1 MKVYR
6 GNWRWFFRRFWLPAY
21 RWWALRHI
29 RREQVFRY
37 GSLRLTIPA
46 GVFHPGVFFS
56 TPVFLDFLDTINFQH
71 KKVLDVGT
79 GSGALAL
86 LAARRGA
93 VVTAL
98 DINLLALEAARQNAA
113 VNRLPAQFVHSDLFD
128 ALPPQHFDLL
138 LINPPYYARTPGNNA
153 ERAFFA
159 GEGLEYFEK
168 LFRQLP
174 GFLHSSSQV
183 YMILSEDCDLKKIQE
198 LAGLNR
204 LSLRCILERKKWGER
219 QLIFEITSAAITFLK
234 L

>member
-1 MKVYR
+1 MKVYK

-37 GSLRLTIPA
+37 GGLRLSVPA

-56 TPVFLDFLDTINFQH
+56 TPVFLDFLDTIDFQH

-86 LAARRGA
+86 LAARKGA
-93 VVTAL
+93 AVTAL
-98 DINLLALEAARQNAA
+98 DISLPALEAARQNAA
-113 VNRLPAQFVHSDLFD
+113 ANGLTIRLAQSDLFD
-128 ALPPQHFDLL
+128 ALPPQHFDLI
-138 LINPPYYARTPGNNA
+138 LINPPYYARTPGNDA

-174 GFLHSSSQV
+174 AFLLPASRV

-198 LAGLNR
+198 LVGLNR
-204 LSLRCILERKKWGER
+204 LSLRCILERKKWGES
-219 QLIFEITSAAITFLK
+219 QFIFEVTI
-234 L
+234 

>member
-21 RWWALRHI
+21 RWWALRYI
-29 RREQVFRY
+29 RREQEFRY
-37 GSLRLTIPA
+37 GGLRLRVPA

-56 TPVFLDFLDTINFQH
+56 TPVFLDFLETLDFQQ

-86 LAARRGA
+86 LAARKGA
-93 VVTAL
+93 DVTAL
-98 DINLLALEAARQNAA
+98 DISLTALEAARQNAA
-113 VNRLPAQFVHSDLFD
+113 ANDLTVRLVHSDLFD
-128 ALPPQHFDLL
+128 TLPPQHFDLL
-138 LINPPYYARTPGNNA
+138 LINPPYYARTPDNDA

-159 GEGLEYFEK
+159 GEYLEYFEK

-174 GFLHSSSQV
+174 AFLLPASRV
-183 YMILSEDCDLKKIQE
+183 YMILSENCDLKKIEE

-204 LSLRCILERKKWGER
+204 LAFRCIQERKKWGEQ
-219 QLIFEITSAAITFLK
+219 QLIFEITYPFIKISP
-234 L
+234 